1 MDRNAEA
8 ARAGGWC
15 SELWVELEVAA
26 EAELLAVRATDSAT
40 SGGMSRNLS
49 WDELAPFLRLVL
61 SQSLMTLMTC
71 RSKKKKKINLKTAP
85 KALRIKGSL
94 LEVREYFPALLYS
107 PFFSLRARL
116 HSAAQGCGAPH
127 PPSLCSAEKDR
138 KCLAVLEELV
148 YLFISFSS
156 CGGHKVSPR

>member
-15 SELWVELEVAA
+15 SELWVKLEVVA

-71 RSKKKKKINLKTAP
+71 RSKKRKKKI
-85 KALRIKGSL
+85 
-94 LEVREYFPALLYS
+94 
-107 PFFSLRARL
+107 
-116 HSAAQGCGAPH
+116 
-127 PPSLCSAEKDR
+127 
-138 KCLAVLEELV
+138 
-148 YLFISFSS
+148 
-156 CGGHKVSPR
+156 

>member
-8 ARAGGWC
+8 ARAGRWC
-15 SELWVELEVAA
+15 SELWVKLEVMA

-71 RSKKKKKINLKTAP
+71 RSKKRKKNLKTVQ

-94 LEVREYFPALLYS
+94 LEVREYFPALLYF
-107 PFFSLRARL
+107 PLFSLRARL
-116 HSAAQGCGAPH
+116 YSAAQGCDAPH

-156 CGGHKVSPR
+156 CGGHKVPPR

>member
-15 SELWVELEVAA
+15 SELWVKLEVMA

-71 RSKKKKKINLKTAP
+71 RSKKRKKNLKTVQ

-94 LEVREYFPALLYS
+94 LEVREYFTALLYF
-107 PFFSLRARL
+107 PLFFFKGEAVQCGSGLRRSASSQSLF
-116 HSAAQGCGAPH
+116 C
-127 PPSLCSAEKDR
+127 
-138 KCLAVLEELV
+138 
-148 YLFISFSS
+148 
-156 CGGHKVSPR
+156 